1 MVLSCVYDCLVD
13 SIIDLVLKNPMSKTA
28 LVVDDSKSAR
38 FALRKFLEGFD
49 YTVEVAED
57 ANQACQRLVDWRP
70 DVIFMDHIMPGI
82 DGFEALRM
90 LKADPKTSSIPVVLC
105 SSNEGEAFCAEA
117 RACGATSVLPKP
129 PSPQQL
135 QQILASLSSVRAALY
150 VVEPPDQPAISPQA
164 IHREPSAMQR
174 LMATIAPPSQEAVKP
189 GPVMPLPVVAH
200 AGTSHPKV
208 HPLRE
213 PAVTIQQAVMK
224 TLRDSLPP
232 DTPAEPVRIHNPG
245 LPPMHPLTG
254 SDDAATALLMLREEI
269 DTRLRGL
276 RQEIAAELSALSSQ
290 ISGFDSHTHDEKVRQ
305 IATEV
310 TKVHTNALASSI
322 EQHLATLHSNLD
334 SILHAQNERIEQLL
348 QHSRQT
354 AAEEAERTVMNAAQR
369 IADQMA
375 ESIIK
380 TLGPQISN
388 IRRL

>member
-1 MVLSCVYDCLVD
+1 
-13 SIIDLVLKNPMSKTA
+13 MSKTA

-49 YTVEVAED
+49 YTVAVAED
-57 ANQACQRLVDWRP
+57 AHQACQRLVGWRP

-90 LKADPKTSSIPVVLC
+90 LKSDPETSSIPVVLC
-105 SSNEGEAFCAEA
+105 SSNEGEEFCAEA

-135 QQILASLSSVRAALY
+135 QQVLASLSDARASLY
-150 VVEPPDQPAISPQA
+150 AVEAHDQAAPPAQMIK
-164 IHREPSAMQR
+164 REPSAMER
-174 LMATIAPPSQEAVKP
+174 LMATIAPSSPETAKA
-189 GPVMPLPVVAH
+189 GPVMPLPIVTH
-200 AGTSHPKV
+200 AGSSHPKV
-208 HPLRE
+208 QPLRE

-232 DTPAEPVRIHNPG
+232 DSTAEPVRIYNPG
-245 LPPMHPLTG
+245 LPPMHPLIG
-254 SDDAATALLMLREEI
+254 SDDSATALLMLRDEI
-269 DTRLRGL
+269 DTRLRSL
-276 RQEIAAELSALSSQ
+276 RQEISAELSALGSQ
-290 ISGFDSHTHDEKVRQ
+290 VSGFDGHTHDEKVRQ
-305 IATEV
+305 IASEV
-310 TKVHTNALASSI
+310 TKMHTNALASSI